1 MTIDARGIMLALPI
15 VAAGWI
21 AILAGVMRI
30 DADAPSALVL
40 LPSAAMLAHL
50 PHGAAIT
57 SIGPYSVTL
66 RGGPDLVAQLYAS
79 GAHLVLP
86 AGLTGC
92 LPQTTL

>member
-1 MTIDARGIMLALPI
+1 MTIDARRILLALPF

-21 AILAGVMRI
+21 AILAGVMRF
-30 DADAPSALVL
+30 APDAPSALVI
-40 LPSAAMLAHL
+40 LPTAVMLAHL
-50 PHGAAIT
+50 PAGAAIT

-92 LPQTTL
+92 LPQTAL